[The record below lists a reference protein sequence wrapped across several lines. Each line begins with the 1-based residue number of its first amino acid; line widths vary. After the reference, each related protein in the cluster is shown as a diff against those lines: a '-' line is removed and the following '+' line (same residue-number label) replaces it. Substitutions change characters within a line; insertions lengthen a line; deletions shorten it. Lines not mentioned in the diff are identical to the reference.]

1 MIVKNW
7 REVYKSFAV
16 WFPVVATIIY
26 QALLTL
32 LDAGTIPPN
41 LEPLVV
47 GVSGALGWII
57 RQPYIKKQKEVQ

>member
-16 WFPVVATIIY
+16 WFSVLGTIIY
-26 QALLTL
+26 QASLTL
-32 LDAGTIPPN
+32 LDAGTIPPD
-41 LEPLVV
+41 LEPIVA

-57 RQPYIKKQKEVQ
+57 SQPYIKKQREV